1 MTATI
6 PAQETPTLPAAIR
19 DLFAA
24 RGLGDAPVRFAEPTS
39 TRLDTGGW
47 LRGGQVWAAIV
58 GDRFVLAA
66 AGPRPLLIQL
76 PVAALS
82 RAVYNHVT
90 GELALP
96 PISAFPRVPASPPG
110 PSGAAIPPVR
120 LDPLV
125 ARSLVSLATPP
136 TPSSPGNPSD
146 A

>member
-1 MTATI
+1 MT
-6 PAQETPTLPAAIR
+6 PAVKLPEPTTLPAAVR
-19 DLFAA
+19 DILAVN
-24 RGLGDAPVRFAEPTS
+24 GLGDAPIRFAAQTG
-39 TRLDTGGW
+39 TRLDTGSW
-47 LRGGQVWAAIV
+47 LHGGQVWAAVV
-58 GDRFVLAA
+58 GERFVLAA

-90 GELALP
+90 GELAFP
-96 PISAFPRVPASPPG
+96 PIPAFPPV

-125 ARSLVSLATPP
+125 ARSLVSLATPSI
-136 TPSSPGNPSD
+136 PSSPGNLSD